1 MRSDDVDAAPDC
13 LRRYPLSLPLA
24 AIKAPKLSDSTAPPN
39 PAQRFLFMANRKHLD
54 LFENS
59 NVEEWNKWKQ
69 GHPLLRIDLSGVE
82 LEAADLSGANRSVAN
97 LSGAY
102 FYEANRSSD
111 VGRLPKLRQVEE
123 KRRQESLSTAEKIR
137 KLLS

>member
-39 PAQRFLFMANRKHLD
+39 PAQLFLFMANRKHLD

-82 LEAADLSGANRSVAN
+82 LEAADLSGA
-97 LSGAY
+97 Y

-123 KRRQESLSTAEKIR
+123 KRRQESLSPAEKIR